1 MAGHYGHR
9 NRGADRRLEHQDQ
22 APVGVAKVR
31 QVRSAK
37 GRRPPC
43 VAGSVSRCAPVNRD
57 WHRFCYPRKM
67 GVLRGQA
74 LRTRDALCPELS
86 RGCAPKPPFGS
97 FRAVPKGTRPSG
109 RNLVV
114 AKSALLRFRPKTAKT
129 ALRFLASPLPA
140 SPQAPYPSLPPLAKA
155 HPFRCGSF
163 PHKSTTF
170 VGAPAI
176 RFAGLRRG
184 PQMPAGAE
192 TGISM
197 ASRRPCIRRK
207 RSGPGGLTF
216 FTGTPG

>member
-1 MAGHYGHR
+1 MQKPGGR
-9 NRGADRRLEHQDQ
+9 RGKLGNRGSRTPEREVGTSTD
-22 APVGVAKVR
+22 APVAL
-31 QVRSAK
+31 S
-37 GRRPPC
+37 
-43 VAGSVSRCAPVNRD
+43 
-57 WHRFCYPRKM
+57 
-67 GVLRGQA
+67 GVLRGWADCEQGPA
-74 LRTRDALCPELS
+74 LGGRSRTGGTP
-86 RGCAPKPPFGS
+86 PKPPFGS

-129 ALRFLASPLPA
+129 ALRFLARPLPA

-184 PQMPAGAE
+184 PHFFAVLPCNLLRRLRAPAFGVQTWGSAPL
-192 TGISM
+192 T
-197 ASRRPCIRRK
+197 ARRTKVPCHSRRVAWAA
-207 RSGPGGLTF
+207 
-216 FTGTPG
+216 GTQA